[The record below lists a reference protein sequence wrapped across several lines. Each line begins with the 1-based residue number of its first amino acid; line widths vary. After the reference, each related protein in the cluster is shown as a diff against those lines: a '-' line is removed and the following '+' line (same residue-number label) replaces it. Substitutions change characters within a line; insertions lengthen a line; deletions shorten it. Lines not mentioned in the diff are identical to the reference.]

1 MATIARM
8 NVMLGMDS
16 SDFDRGVKDATA
28 AGESLSSKLGK
39 IGQGMT
45 AGITLPIVG
54 AATAAVKFATDFN
67 ESMANVASLG
77 VASDRVN
84 ELKGN
89 IQSMAIETGKST
101 DDLAGGLYQVISAF
115 GDSADTSS
123 ILEINAKAAAAG
135 LATTTEAIDLTSA
148 VTKGWGDTSATA
160 VQHAA
165 DLAQQTVVLGQTT
178 FPELAGSVGKVV
190 PLMAS
195 LGGTQEELFAT
206 MATATG
212 VTGGA
217 AEVSTQ
223 LRGVLQSLMA
233 PTEDMTTLM
242 ASMGYE
248 TGAALLQGEGLQGTI
263 TAVTKAAEA
272 SGKPLQSYIGSVE
285 GQTLA
290 LALAGPQA
298 DAYTEKLAAM
308 SDVTGVADAAFKAQ
322 TQGINKAGFTMK
334 QLAIKAQVVAQ
345 KIGDGLAPALAA
357 VFDIISPLADKVVEL
372 ANWFAAADTNTQMWI
387 VGAAALVAALGPLLA
402 IMPAIAT
409 AVSVLFSPVGLVIAA
424 VAALAAAWAT
434 NFGGIQQKTQA
445 VFKSLQPVFAE
456 MQQWLDMIMKGDFSG
471 ITGKI
476 GDTLNG
482 IKVAIETFKWSDF
495 ITPLTDWALY
505 IAKLAWDTV
514 ITTLTNWGQ
523 WIASLDWGSFIT
535 ALTDWGEYIKGTVLN
550 WADYIT
556 KLDWGSY
563 ISTALEWG
571 SYITAK
577 LSDWGTYI
585 ASLDWGAYITV
596 LSNWGTYIT
605 ATLSD
610 WGTYVTKLDWGGFVT
625 TLSDWGTYITSTLS
639 DWGAY
644 ITSIDWGAYITATLS
659 DWNAFVS
666 KLSWGDYITK
676 LWGDYVTKLSWGDY
690 ISQLNW
696 DNYAT
701 KLDWTLW
708 IPALVWSVVI
718 TPVRWASWIP
728 QVLWDNFISKLSWD
742 GFVKAITNWDTYVSM
757 LEWSAL
763 VFPVFWPAF
772 IDKLGVTQWIAAIG
786 AGPQWKSFISKLDW
800 LATIP
805 GFNWPDYITKLDWVG
820 FIDKLLWPA
829 IEAPTWLD
837 FISDLEW
844 PSIKAPKWEDFIP
857 DLSWPSIPSFPG
869 WADILRA
876 LGWGGPPAGAP
887 GTGAAGTSSTLP
899 NDVTQPG
906 PTAYVDPVT
915 GEISY
920 RARGGPV
927 SSGVPYIVGEKGAEM
942 FVPNVSGTIV
952 PNHELGGWMDNL
964 AGAGAGGAGV
974 NIAQVVV
981 NNEIDIKQLAYQVA
995 GYMQRR
1001 R

>member
-1 MATIARM
+1 MSTIARM
-8 NVMLGMDS
+8 NVVLDMDS
-16 SDFDRGVKDATA
+16 KDFEQGVKNATA
-28 AGESLSSKLGK
+28 AGESLSSKLSK
-39 IGQGMT
+39 IGAGMT
-45 AGITLPIVG
+45 AGITLPIIG

-67 ESMANVASLG
+67 SSMANVASLG

-89 IQSMAIETGKST
+89 IQTMAVETGKST

-115 GDSADTSS
+115 GDSADTAS

-233 PTEDMTTLM
+233 PTEDMSTLM

-263 TAVTKAAEA
+263 VAVTKAAEA

-308 SDVTGVADAAFKAQ
+308 SNVAGVADAAFKAQ
-322 TQGINKAGFTMK
+322 TQGVNKAGFTMK

-357 VFDIISPLADKVVEL
+357 VFDIISPLADKVVDL
-372 ANWFAAADTNTQMWI
+372 ANWFAEADTNTQMWV
-387 VGAAALVAALGPLLA
+387 VGIAAAIAALGPLLT
-402 IMPAIAT
+402 ILPAIAT

-445 VFKSLQPVFAE
+445 VFKTLQPIFDE
-456 MQQWLDMIMKGDFSG
+456 MKQWLDMAMKGDFSG
-471 ITGKI
+471 ITAAI
-476 GDTLNG
+476 GDTLNT
-482 IKVAIETFKWSDF
+482 IKVAIATFKWSDF
-495 ITPLTDWALY
+495 ITPLTDWAVY
-505 IAKLAWDTV
+505 IATLAWDTV
-514 ITTLTNWGQ
+514 ITTLTNWGT
-523 WIASLDWGSFIT
+523 WISSLDWGSFIT

-550 WADYIT
+550 WADYIS

-563 ISTALEWG
+563 IKTALE
-571 SYITAK
+571 
-577 LSDWGTYI
+577 
-585 ASLDWGAYITV
+585 
-596 LSNWGTYIT
+596 WGTYIT

-610 WGTYVTKLDWGGFVT
+610 WGTYIISLDWGTYVKPLADWGTYITATLSDWGAYVTKLDWGGYVAA
-625 TLSDWGTYITSTLS
+625 LSDWGTYITATLS
-639 DWGAY
+639 DWSTY
-644 ITSIDWGAYITATLS
+644 ITSIDWGTYITATLS
-659 DWNAFVS
+659 DWNSYIS
-666 KLSWGDYITK
+666 KLG
-676 LWGDYVTKLSWGDY
+676 WGDY
-690 ISQLNW
+690 ISKLWTGYVTKLNW
-696 DNYAT
+696 GDYVSTLSWSDFLT
-701 KLDWTLW
+701 KNDWALW
-708 IPALVWSVVI
+708 IPSLVWSVVI
-718 TPVRWASWIP
+718 TPVRWATWIP
-728 QVLWDNFISKLSWD
+728 QLLWDNVISKLSWD
-742 GFVKAITNWDTYVSM
+742 GFIKAITSWDTYVSM
-757 LEWSAL
+757 LQWSTL

-772 IDKLGVTQWIAAIG
+772 IDKLGVTQWIEAIG
-786 AGPQWKSFISKLDW
+786 ASPQWKSFISKLDW
-800 LATIP
+800 LAVIP
-805 GFNWPDYITKLDWVG
+805 GFTWPSWVTALAWG
-820 FIDKLLWPA
+820 DFIPKLLWPA

-837 FISDLEW
+837 FIEDLTW
-844 PSIKAPKWEDFIP
+844 PTIKAPKWSDFIP
-857 DLSWPSIPSFPG
+857 DLSWPKIDAFPG

-887 GTGAAGTSSTLP
+887 GTGTTGTDGTSAV
-899 NDVTQPG
+899 DITQPG

-915 GEISY
+915 GEVTY
-920 RARGGPV
+920 RAKGGPV

-942 FVPNVSGTIV
+942 FIPNVNGQVI
-952 PNHELGGWMDNL
+952 PNNELGGWLDSVV
-964 AGAGAGGAGV
+964 GAAGV
-974 NIAQVVV
+974 NGAPMIGVANVY
-981 NNEIDIKQLAYQVA
+981 NEVDIRALAYQVA
-995 GYMQRR
+995 EYQARR